1 MLHNVCAI
9 TFIICYFKYMFDYLS
24 SLLDSKFL
32 VGDNAGLVPCCMS
45 SSSTISGVN
54 VLSKRIS
61 SINIY

>member
-1 MLHNVCAI
+1 
-9 TFIICYFKYMFDYLS
+9 MFDYLS

-61 SINIY
+61 SINIYWAPIM